1 MAINFPN
8 SPTDGQTATLAGV
21 VYTYNSSKLQWQST
35 ITTTSV
41 ASGGTGLTT
50 LTANNVILGAGT
62 SPVTF
67 VAPGTN
73 GNVLTSNGTNWT
85 SAVATGGVTSVIAGT
100 GITVSS
106 ATGAVTI
113 SSVSPSTNLQVN
125 SLGVGTAGSTVAGEI
140 RATGAITAMYSDS
153 RLKTNIQPIQNALD
167 KVDLLT
173 GMTFTQN
180 EFAETFGYKDYTRQ
194 VGVFAQDVQQ
204 VQPEAVKPAPF
215 DIDENNES
223 KTGENYLT
231 VQYEKLVP
239 LLIEA
244 IKELRAEVKALKG
257 I

>member
-8 SPTDGQTATLAGV
+8 SPTNGQTATLAGV

-50 LTANNVILGAGT
+50 LTANNIILGAGT

-85 SAVATGGVTSVIAGT
+85 SAVATGG
-100 GITVSS
+100 
-106 ATGAVTI
+106 VTI